1 MSYYDFVP
9 VDSTLRSVEKP
20 ESREKF
26 KNFFLIEPS
35 FKLKSDLHVSSGD
48 KKLVYENGNYSILL
62 LHYRNSEGFP
72 IIPGSSFKGAV
83 STNFLALTGK
93 AEMTANLFGATGKKA
108 VISKVFF
115 SDLKPEKKE
124 LKKVEVLWQW
134 KPKICKYR
142 HVKFYTQKAP
152 RTRKYGLLECIPS
165 GSVVKGK
172 LVAYNLNE
180 IELGGVLV
188 SMGFGIENAVFKIG
202 YGKPQGFG
210 QMHPLDVKVYEVRPE
225 GFEFKKETKNAR
237 DSIEKFKKEF
247 EGRILEYSKKI
258 FAGV

>member
-1 MSYYDFVP
+1 
-9 VDSTLRSVEKP
+9 KP

-26 KNFFLIEPS
+26 ENFLLIEPS
-35 FKLKSDLHVSSGD
+35 FKLKSDLHISSGD
-48 KKLVYENGNYSILL
+48 KTLVSESGKYSILL
-62 LHYRNSEGFP
+62 LHHRNSEGFP
-72 IIPGSSFKGAV
+72 VIPGSSFKGAV

-93 AEMTANLFGATGKKA
+93 AEMTANLFGATRNKA

-134 KPKICKYR
+134 KPNISKDR
-142 HVKFYTQKAP
+142 HVKFYTQRAP
-152 RTRKYGLLECIPS
+152 RTKRYGLLECIPS

-180 IELGGVLV
+180 IELGGLLV
-188 SMGFGIENAVFKIG
+188 SMGFGIENAVFKIS

-210 QMHPLDVKVYEVRPE
+210 QMQPSEVKIYEIK
-225 GFEFKKETKNAR
+225 FEAFELKKEARDAR

-247 EGRILEYSKKI
+247 GDRISKYGKKI